1 MSEFTVKV
9 IVVAMLGAILLGSM
23 LAWMVPPTVPGHPPK
38 ATGDSPAPWEVSAIL
53 EEARNITREAS
64 Q

>member
-9 IVVAMLGAILLGSM
+9 IVVALIGAVLLGSM
-23 LAWMVPPTVPGHPPK
+23 LAWMVPPQAPETPLPHSG
-38 ATGDSPAPWEVSAIL
+38 GPAPWEVSAVL
-53 EEARNITREAS
+53 EEARNITRDAS